1 VSRDFVLSFDGIYIY
16 FACLE
21 SLLHNNFAAGSGMIA
36 VGSNLKSM
44 TSHLS
49 IVIFFINL
57 SRDSC
62 ENADV
67 DDPADFAGWWA
78 ESAAVAVAAAVAASL
93 ASIGIFKIQ
102 YARFFIPTSMLIIL
116 IGCSN
121 KLHIIPFICNYSIY
135 MK

>member
-1 VSRDFVLSFDGIYIY
+1 VLSDDGIYIY

-21 SLLHNNFAAGSGMIA
+21 SLLHSNFAAGAGMIA

-49 IVIFFINL
+49 IVIFFINS

-62 ENADV
+62 ENDDV
-67 DDPADFAGWWA
+67 DDFAGWA
-78 ESAAVAVAAAVAASL
+78 ESAAVALAVAAL
-93 ASIGIFKIQ
+93 ASTGIFKIQ

-116 IGCSN
+116 IA
-121 KLHIIPFICNYSIY
+121 LQITYNYVY
-135 MK
+135 M

>member
-1 VSRDFVLSFDGIYIY
+1 MSRDLVLSDDGIYIY

-21 SLLHNNFAAGSGMIA
+21 SLLHNNFAAGAGMIA

-49 IVIFFINL
+49 IVIFFINS

-62 ENADV
+62 ENDDV
-67 DDPADFAGWWA
+67 DDFAGWA
-78 ESAAVAVAAAVAASL
+78 ESAAVAVAAL
-93 ASIGIFKIQ
+93 ASTGMFKIQ

-116 IGCSN
+116 IA
-121 KLHIIPFICNYSIY
+121 LQITYNYVY
-135 MK
+135 M

>member
-1 VSRDFVLSFDGIYIY
+1 MSRDFVLSAGGIYIY

-21 SLLHNNFAAGSGMIA
+21 SLSHNNFAAGSGMIA

-49 IVIFFINL
+49 IVIFFINS
-57 SRDSC
+57 SRYSC
-62 ENADV
+62 ENDDV
-67 DDPADFAGWWA
+67 ADPADDFAGWA
-78 ESAAVAVAAAVAASL
+78 ERVAVAAAIAASL
-93 ASIGIFKIQ
+93 ASTGIFKIQ

-121 KLHIIPFICNYSIY
+121 KLHIIPFICN
-135 MK
+135 